1 MSAYKPSDSSAGRS
15 NIMRTHPPQKTAN
28 IPRAAIGAMYSM
40 GLQAVELMQ
49 TPTGLNDGLNA
60 GPKFKVNY
68 EQM

>member
-1 MSAYKPSDSSAGRS
+1 
-15 NIMRTHPPQKTAN
+15 MRTHPPQKTAN